1 MKTITIEK
9 TTAVINLVAFLGML
23 TVNILATSLPLNGL
37 TTGELSD
44 ALPNLFVPIG
54 LTFSI
59 WGVIWVLLG
68 AYVVLQLRTAFGARR
83 ATATEPER
91 PSPYSPRVAGPWF
104 AVNMVLNAAWI
115 FFWHYQMVG
124 VSVVIML
131 GLLFS
136 LIVMFLRTERAIGL
150 GAPANRS
157 FARVPI
163 SVYLGWITIATVA
176 NITAFLVWVGWDGFG
191 IPEVGWTVFVIAVA
205 LGLTVAM
212 LLRHRN
218 VAFAAVAVWSFI
230 GIAAKRVT
238 VGTPEGPA
246 VLIAAAV
253 AAGLVLALGAL
264 TVARKGSIKA

>member
-1 MKTITIEK
+1 MKTTTIEK

-68 AYVVLQLRTAFGARR
+68 AYLVLQLRTAFGSRGT
-83 ATATEPER
+83 TAAEPER

-104 AVNMVLNAAWI
+104 AVNMVLNSAWI
-115 FFWHYQMVG
+115 FFWHFQMIG
-124 VSVVIML
+124 ISVVIML

-136 LIVMFLRTERAIGL
+136 LIVMFLRTERAIGFD
-150 GAPANRS
+150 APENRS
-157 FARVPI
+157 FALVPI
-163 SVYLGWITIATVA
+163 SVYFGWITIATVA
-176 NITAFLVWVGWDGFG
+176 NITAFLVSVGWDGFG

-218 VAFAAVAVWSFI
+218 FAFAAVAVWSFI
-230 GIAAKRVT
+230 GIAAKRGT
-238 VGTPEGPA
+238 LGTPEGPA

-253 AAGLVLALGAL
+253 AAGIVLALGGVMLAKKPPL
-264 TVARKGSIKA
+264 TA